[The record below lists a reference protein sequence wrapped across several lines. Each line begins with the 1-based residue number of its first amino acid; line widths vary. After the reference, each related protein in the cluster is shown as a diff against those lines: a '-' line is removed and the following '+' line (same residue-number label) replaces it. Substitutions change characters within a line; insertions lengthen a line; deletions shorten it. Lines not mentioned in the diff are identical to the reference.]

1 MTEQKNP
8 DAAKSNKLLGIG
20 VTGAVVMAL
29 CCFTPALVLFMAAV
43 GLSSIV
49 GAWMGLILLP
59 ALVCFVGLAIFAVVL
74 RNKAKNKAAACEL

>member
-8 DAAKSNKLLGIG
+8 DAAKSNNLLGIG

-49 GAWMGLILLP
+49 GAWMDLILLP
-59 ALVCFVGLAIFAVVL
+59 ALVAS
-74 RNKAKNKAAACEL
+74 